1 MVLPIGDKGH
11 PAPKFARASAI
22 PMQDVTL
29 IPKTRIRTLN
39 TSVRMVTPRET
50 IEAGKSLEH
59 NYQIFLG
66 PKDPEILAAYGLGS
80 IIEFGW
86 PYAAYPA
93 KILAA
98 ILHWLY
104 AIIGNYGIAIIML
117 TVLVRT
123 CMLPF
128 SIRQSMAAKR
138 MQEISQVLKPEITA
152 LKEKYKDDPLKQH
165 QATQELMKKHGMPN
179 PFAGCL
185 LVFFQ
190 LPVFVGLYRCL
201 SVDINLRDAS
211 LIPGISWASNLAGPD
226 KLFYWGD
233 WSFMPGFIVDK
244 ADGWL
249 GPFFNVLPLVTIALF
264 IIQQKLFTP
273 PPTDEQQEVQQQ
285 TMTIM
290 SVMMGVFF
298 YKVPAGLCLYF
309 ITSSLWSVAER
320 TLLPKS
326 KPIDPNAPVTKKT
339 VVEAGSNGST
349 TRSPRKQ
356 KKR

>member
-1 MVLPIGDKGH
+1 
-11 PAPKFARASAI
+11 
-22 PMQDVTL
+22 
-29 IPKTRIRTLN
+29 
-39 TSVRMVTPRET
+39 
-50 IEAGKSLEH
+50 
-59 NYQIFLG
+59 
-66 PKDPEILAAYGLGS
+66 
-80 IIEFGW
+80 
-86 PYAAYPA
+86 
-93 KILAA
+93 
-98 ILHWLY
+98 
-104 AIIGNYGIAIIML
+104 
-117 TVLVRT
+117 
-123 CMLPF
+123 
-128 SIRQSMAAKR
+128 
-138 MQEISQVLKPEITA
+138 
-152 LKEKYKDDPLKQH
+152 
-165 QATQELMKKHGMPN
+165 
-179 PFAGCL
+179 
-185 LVFFQ
+185 
-190 LPVFVGLYRCL
+190 
-201 SVDINLRDAS
+201 
-211 LIPGISWASNLAGPD
+211 
-226 KLFYWGD
+226 
-233 WSFMPGFIVDK
+233 MPGFIVDK